1 MRAEPETPAVD
12 DGSEAAPMTRR
23 PASLRRRLLVLAVAV
38 LAPVL
43 VGALASGLILLHSAA
58 TSNRLAEEVVV
69 EADATVSLFQ
79 ALEEARV
86 AGSTYMEEG
95 ERDDLADFR
104 QAARQVNISLDE
116 TSYDEEGERERL
128 GAVTAAWQAAV
139 RQLRAN
145 GPADSSP
152 TDNAED
158 PEDVFEDRMN
168 RAIGGVERLVHS
180 SQKEIEADL
189 TDTRD
194 LQRTQG
200 LVALLALLASVAIAA
215 FLLRRLTGA
224 MLRPIHR
231 LTRAARA
238 FGSGHLGHRVAI
250 SSSAELHE
258 MANTFNRMAGTLQ
271 EHHDQLERQAFL
283 DPLTGIPNRSLLED
297 RIGHALDRSS
307 GTDERIAVL
316 VLDLDD
322 FALVNDGLGHSAGDE
337 LIKEAAARMTA
348 AVRPSDTVARLAG
361 DEFAVLLESV
371 RGLDDALGAAERLR
385 GAFDA
390 PFHAGGSDLVVT
402 ASIGIALSRDAAD
415 ADELLRRADLAMHR
429 VKEHGKNGSEFFDPG
444 MERAVGRLAILNDLR
459 KAVERDQLVAHY
471 QPIVSLETGEV
482 TAAEALLRWQRPG
495 HGLVPP
501 LEFIPLAEE
510 TGMIKPLGAWI
521 LEEACTQA
529 RAWRRDG
536 APDVRVGVNV
546 SARQLNDPNFERM
559 VSDTLRETGLEPDGL
574 VLEVTESSVMQNA
587 ELAIAKLDR
596 ITGTG
601 VRLTLDDFGEGFS
614 SLSHLRRLPVHG
626 LKIARSFVH
635 ELGDP
640 EGDPA
645 MVRGIIELA
654 NSLGL
659 RLVAEG
665 IELPEQRDTLRL
677 LGCPLGQG
685 FLFARPLELTAL
697 HALLHEQRR
706 SPVH

>member
-1 MRAEPETPAVD
+1 MRVEPETPAVD

-23 PASLRRRLLVLAVAV
+23 PASLRRRLLVCAVAV

-43 VGALASGLILLHSAA
+43 VGALASELILLDSAA

-104 QAARQVNISLDE
+104 QAARQVNINLDE
-116 TSYDEEGERERL
+116 TSYDEEDERERL

-145 GPADSSP
+145 RPADSSP

-168 RAIGGVERLVHS
+168 RAIAGVERLVHS

-189 TDTRD
+189 ADTRD
-194 LQRTQG
+194 LKRTQG

-297 RIGHALDRSS
+297 RIGHALDRRS

-385 GAFDA
+385 GAFDT

>member
-145 GPADSSP
+145 RPADSSP